1 MQAVTKYFR
10 KRFPARWI
18 SETPICILLSVGND
32 PEILNLAEAILS
44 PFKNELVS
52 VTVLITYLTFL

>member
-18 SETPICILLSVGND
+18 SEIPICILLSRGND

-44 PFKNELVS
+44 PLKNGLVPL
-52 VTVLITYLTFL
+52 TVLVTLLLCN